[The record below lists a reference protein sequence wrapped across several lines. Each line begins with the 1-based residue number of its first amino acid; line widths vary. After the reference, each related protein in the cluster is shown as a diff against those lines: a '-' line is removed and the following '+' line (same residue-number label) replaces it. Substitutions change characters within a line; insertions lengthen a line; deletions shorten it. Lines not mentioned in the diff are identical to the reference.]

1 MWQTKFRVKYRSNDD
16 FQCRVILWCLVMI
29 RFLEGQRVNS
39 RYLAKIGKSRV
50 LAYDSCNFPWNNS
63 TRPPTAAAV
72 IYGQARKRRVPPTRV
87 TYDRGRIL
95 NHFNISERNTR
106 RTTSRVTAR
115 VDLLLPSAPVHHV
128 LHVFF
133 AAVLHVCV
141 CVCVCVCVSRA
152 IPTHAKESQTQTSD
166 ISDDLCKILSPR
178 PLASGPA
185 TMPSNAWNSRKDR
198 QRQKITEQT
207 RDTFKSVTYNFY
219 KVTVYVF
226 IYMYTLT
233 FGCGATIDHG
243 SF

>member
-141 CVCVCVCVSRA
+141 CVCVCVCVGLVAVPSKGQHFPPIDTLFLKDTRKLINHEWNKIFNFLVNCERFIA
-152 IPTHAKESQTQTSD
+152 I
-166 ISDDLCKILSPR
+166 
-178 PLASGPA
+178 
-185 TMPSNAWNSRKDR
+185 N
-198 QRQKITEQT
+198 
-207 RDTFKSVTYNFY
+207 
-219 KVTVYVF
+219 
-226 IYMYTLT
+226 
-233 FGCGATIDHG
+233 
-243 SF
+243 